1 MLEHWKTPKE
11 EIYRDTSTKEE
22 TKIEYSEDMEYDT
35 KTLKNDLPNLKERIA
50 QLEKEGW
57 KVFTR
62 GDQYTVL
69 ERVKER
75 DDDNPTV
82 H

>member
-1 MLEHWKTPKE
+1 MLEHWKTSEE
-11 EIYRDTSTKEE
+11 EIYWDPSSKEE
-22 TKIEYSEDMEYDT
+22 TKIEYSGDMEYDT

-62 GDQYTVL
+62 GSQYTVL

-75 DDDNPTV
+75 DDEDPTF